1 MNNSRNPVRN
11 AVDTLLTVEFDTTF
25 WLQDTTFFASD
36 GTRLQIVWLTVVWLT
51 VVWLTV
57 VWLTVVWPGA
67 AHNIKKTG
75 LASREPGRL
84 LLR

>member
-36 GTRLQIVWLTVVWLT
+36 GTRLQIVWLTVVW
-51 VVWLTV
+51 
-57 VWLTVVWPGA
+57 PGA